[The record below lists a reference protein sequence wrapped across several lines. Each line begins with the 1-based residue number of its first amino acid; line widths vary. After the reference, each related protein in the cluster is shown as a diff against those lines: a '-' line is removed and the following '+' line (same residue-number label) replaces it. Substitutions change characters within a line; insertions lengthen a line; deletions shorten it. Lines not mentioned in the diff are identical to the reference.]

1 MIPALLGKKVGMT
14 QVFNDSGGAIP
25 VTVIEAGPC
34 AVLQVRCQAVDGYDA
49 VQLGYCDVKPHRATK
64 PGIGHAQ
71 KAGTTP
77 KRILTEIRL
86 KEAAT
91 HQAGDVITVSVF
103 AENDVKYVDVVGTS
117 KGRGFAGAMKRHGFG
132 GQPASHGVERKH
144 RSPGS
149 ISSHASDLGHGGNV
163 KKGKRMAGHFG
174 HHRATVKNQKLIGI
188 DEQNN
193 LLLVEGGV
201 PGPNGGFVI
210 VRQARTKS

>member
-1 MIPALLGKKVGMT
+1 MIPALLGRKIGMT
-14 QVFNDSGGAIP
+14 QVFDDHGAAIP

-34 AVLQVRCQAVDGYDA
+34 AVMQVRDHANDGYEA
-49 VQLGYCDVKPHRATK
+49 LQLGFSDVKPHRSTK
-64 PGIGHAQ
+64 PLIGHSL

-77 KRILTEIRL
+77 KRILEELRL
-86 KEAAT
+86 EEPAEHKL
-91 HQAGDVITVSVF
+91 GDVLTVSLF
-103 AENDVKYVDVVGTS
+103 SEHEVKYVDVSGTS

-149 ISSHASDLGHGGNV
+149 ISSHASDLGHGGNL

-174 HHRATVKNQKLIGI
+174 HARVTVKNQRLVGI
-188 DEQNN
+188 DEANN

-201 PGPNGGFVI
+201 PGPNGGYVF
-210 VRQARTKS
+210 VRQAKTKS

>member
-1 MIPALLGKKVGMT
+1 MT
-14 QVFNDSGGAIP
+14 QVFDDHGAAIP

-34 AVLQVRCQAVDGYDA
+34 AVMQVRNAATDGYEA
-49 VQLGYCDVKPHRATK
+49 LQLGFTDVKPHRSTK
-64 PGIGHAQ
+64 PLIGHSL

-77 KRILTEIRL
+77 KRILEEIRL
-86 KEAAT
+86 DGPAEHKL
-91 HQAGDVITVSVF
+91 GDVLTVSLF
-103 AENDVKYVDVVGTS
+103 SEQEVKYVDVSGTS

-149 ISSHASDLGHGGNV
+149 ISSHASDLGHGGNL

-174 HHRATVKNQKLIGI
+174 HARVTVKNQRLVGI
-188 DEQNN
+188 DEANN

-201 PGPNGGFVI
+201 PGPNGGYVFI
-210 VRQARTKS
+210 RQAKTKS

>member
-1 MIPALLGKKVGMT
+1 MIPALLGRKIGMT
-14 QVFNDSGGAIP
+14 QVFDDHGAAIP

-34 AVLQVRCQAVDGYDA
+34 AVMQVRDHKNDGYEA
-49 VQLGYCDVKPHRATK
+49 LQLGFNDVKPHRSTK
-64 PGIGHAQ
+64 PLIGHSL

-77 KRILTEIRL
+77 KQILEEIRL
-86 KEAAT
+86 DGPADHKP
-91 HQAGDVITVSVF
+91 GDVLTVSLF
-103 AENDVKYVDVVGTS
+103 SKNEVKYVDVSGTS

-149 ISSHASDLGHGGNV
+149 ISSHASDLGHGGNL

-174 HHRATVKNQKLIGI
+174 HVRVTVKNQRLVGI
-188 DEQNN
+188 DEANN

-201 PGPNGGFVI
+201 PGPNGGFVFI
-210 VRQARTKS
+210 RQAKTKS

>member
-34 AVLQVRCQAVDGYDA
+34 AVMQVRSEEVDGYHA
-49 VQLGYCDVKPHRATK
+49 LQLGFGDVKPHRATK

-71 KAGTTP
+71 KAGTTS
-77 KRILTEIRL
+77 KRILSEIRL
-86 KEAAT
+86 QEAAT

-163 KKGKRMAGHFG
+163 KKGKRMGGHYG

-193 LLLVEGGV
+193 LLLIEGGI
-201 PGPNGGFVI
+201 PGPNGGYVF

>member
-34 AVLQVRCQAVDGYDA
+34 AVMQVRSELVDGYDA
-49 VQLGYCDVKPHRATK
+49 LQLGFGDVKPHRATK

-71 KAGTTP
+71 KSGTTP
-77 KRILTEIRL
+77 KRVLSEVRL
-86 KEAAT
+86 NEAAT
-91 HQAGDVITVSVF
+91 HQAGDVLTVSLF
-103 AENDVKYVDVVGTS
+103 SEHDVKYVDVVGTS
-117 KGRGFAGAMKRHGFG
+117 KGRGFTGAMKRHGFG

-163 KKGKRMAGHFG
+163 KKGKRMAGHHG
-174 HHRATVKNQKLIGI
+174 HHRSTVKNQKLIGI

-201 PGPNGGFVI
+201 PGPNGGFVV

>member
-14 QVFNDSGGAIP
+14 QVFNDSGGAVS

-34 AVLQVRCQAVDGYDA
+34 AVMQVRCQEVDGYDA
-49 VQLGYCDVKPHRATK
+49 VQLGYGDVKPHRATK

-71 KAGTTP
+71 KASTTP
-77 KRILTEIRL
+77 KQILTEIRL
-86 KEAAT
+86 QEAAT
-91 HQAGDVITVSVF
+91 HQAGDVITVNIF
-103 AENDVKYVDVVGTS
+103 AENEVKYVDVIGTS

-163 KKGKRMAGHFG
+163 KKGKRMAGHYG

-201 PGPNGGFVI
+201 PGPNGGFVF

>member
-14 QVFNDSGGAIP
+14 QVFDDSGGAIP

-34 AVLQVRCQAVDGYDA
+34 AVMQVRCQEVDGYDA
-49 VQLGYCDVKPHRATK
+49 LQLGYGDVKLHRATK

-77 KRILTEIRL
+77 KRIMTEIRL

-91 HQAGDVITVSVF
+91 HQPGDVITVSVF

-174 HHRATVKNQKLIGI
+174 HQRATVKNQKLVGI

-193 LLLVEGGV
+193 LLLIEGGV